1 MTTELETIQA
11 STMQIIVAL
20 TAEAAGSMV
29 GEEERELLMLAF
41 AAQVVAAEA

>member
-41 AAQVVAAEA
+41 AAQGVAAEA